1 MSNQLD
7 VPIIGRSHLIL
18 KNRICGKSQFDIVS
32 YTFVRESLIDIFH
45 VDHRSL
51 INNSFKSNHDTD
63 GNLFIDSV
71 TQEFVSA
78 IEFLI

>member
-1 MSNQLD
+1 M
-7 VPIIGRSHLIL
+7 
-18 KNRICGKSQFDIVS
+18 
-32 YTFVRESLIDIFH
+32 FVRGSLIDIFH